1 MAPGQF
7 LHLLVKVLNTR
18 EIQIMKKPKKTGQSR
33 AAARRERLFRVG
45 VLVAVL
51 LVIGAMTAIARYES
65 RGDNSKRENSVA
77 GQPGRN
83 YITVEVGGKKLQVN
97 AQALQQGPLTQEQA
111 QQIADALKD
120 NKSTDGLVQ
129 VQNSNGSVSV
139 DLQGRFQNVALARKN
154 DDGSISQACV
164 DNAEA
169 AAAFLQGKDST
180 SQSGPEPG
188 RRVVLKEQ

>member
-1 MAPGQF
+1 
-7 LHLLVKVLNTR
+7 
-18 EIQIMKKPKKTGQSR
+18 MKKPKKTNERR
-33 AAARRERLFRVG
+33 AAARRARLFRVG
-45 VLVAVL
+45 VIAAVL
-51 LVIGAMTAIARYES
+51 FSIGAVTVIARYES
-65 RGDNSKRENSVA
+65 RGHDLQRENSASQA
-77 GQPGRN
+77 GKN
-83 YITVEVGGKKLQVN
+83 LVTVEVGGKKLQVN

-139 DLQGRFQNVALARKN
+139 DLQGRFQNVMLARRN

-169 AAAFLQGKDST
+169 AAAFLQSKDST
-180 SQSGPEPG
+180 TESGPETG
-188 RRVVLKEQ
+188 RRVALKQQ

>member
-1 MAPGQF
+1 
-7 LHLLVKVLNTR
+7 
-18 EIQIMKKPKKTGQSR
+18 MKKPKKTRQSR
-33 AAARRERLFRVG
+33 AAARRERLFRAG

-65 RGDNSKRENSVA
+65 RGDDPKPENPVA
-77 GQPGRN
+77 GQPGKN
-83 YITVEVGGKKLQVN
+83 FVTVEVGGKKLQVN
-97 AQALQQGPLTQEQA
+97 AQALQQGPLTQDQA

-120 NKSTDGLVQ
+120 NKSTEGLVQ

-139 DLQGRFQNVALARKN
+139 DLQGRFQNIVLARKN

-169 AAAFLQGKDST
+169 AAAFLQGKDSP
-180 SQSGPEPG
+180 SQSGPG
-188 RRVVLKEQ
+188 RRVGLKEQ